1 MRADVQR
8 VDAMAMRYGSFRSD
22 TRTTRL
28 ERLHGPKPARKR
40 APELPPEEQEKLR
53 HDAVEERERYR
64 QEREDR
70 R

>member
-1 MRADVQR
+1 
-8 VDAMAMRYGSFRSD
+8 MAVSGRGGFRGD

-28 ERLHGPKPARKR
+28 ERLHGPKPTRKR
-40 APELPPEEQEKLR
+40 APELPPGEQEKLR
-53 HDAVEERERYR
+53 QEAMEERERYR